1 MCCEDPWLC
10 DFPTG
15 EKTVCEPMSFG
26 KREDLMRQDPD
37 LVGQG
42 EIKDLWT
49 EGGASS
55 YSIWDWE
62 H

>member
-42 EIKDLWT
+42 EIKDL
-49 EGGASS
+49 
-55 YSIWDWE
+55 
-62 H
+62 